1 MGSDRDKNN
10 MSAFIPCRK
19 RREFIPENKK
29 DEGYWEKRRK
39 NNEAARRSREKRRYS
54 DIALETR
61 IVNMSRD
68 NKRLRI
74 ELTAIKKRFGIPP
87 NETFI
92 PDDDDLPRFA
102 HGYQPLRSSVSPP
115 GILTQH
121 AGPIALLGQVEQNA
135 ERARSVS
142 GSVALS
148 VQDNCPGIA
157 LPSLESYSITNVQIP
172 PFHTSILPI
181 DYSRRNTPVRSET
194 ESRCYP
200 VKVEP
205 LFYQQ
210 SKHCCEEDEPI
221 PMPRR
226 NDLTERTAYSYNI
239 SRSIVPQYN
248 FSLSRTGTSP
258 STASLSSTCTCSSN
272 GCDRR
277 DEIEEAALPYKDE
290 R

>member
-1 MGSDRDKNN
+1 MT
-10 MSAFIPCRK
+10 ACIPCRK

-74 ELTAIKKRFGIPP
+74 ELTAIKKRFGIPL

-92 PDDDDLPRFA
+92 SEDDDLPRFA
-102 HGYQPLRSSVSPP
+102 HGYRPLRSSVSPP
-115 GILTQH
+115 GTLTQH
-121 AGPIALLGQVEQNA
+121 AGPIALLGQVGQNA
-135 ERARSVS
+135 DRARSSS
-142 GSVALS
+142 GSHVALS
-148 VQDNCPGIA
+148 VQDNCPDIA
-157 LPSLESYSITNVQIP
+157 LPFLESYSITNVQVP

-181 DYSRRNTPVRSET
+181 DYSRRNTPVQREI

-205 LFYQQ
+205 PFYLHP
-210 SKHCCEEDEPI
+210 KPCCKENEPI
-221 PMPRR
+221 PMSLRS
-226 NDLTERTAYSYNI
+226 DLPERTVYSYNFP
-239 SRSIVPQYN
+239 RSTVPQYN
-248 FSLSRTGTSP
+248 FSLPRTATS
-258 STASLSSTCTCSSN
+258 SSMASSSSTCSSN
-272 GCDRR
+272 DCDGR